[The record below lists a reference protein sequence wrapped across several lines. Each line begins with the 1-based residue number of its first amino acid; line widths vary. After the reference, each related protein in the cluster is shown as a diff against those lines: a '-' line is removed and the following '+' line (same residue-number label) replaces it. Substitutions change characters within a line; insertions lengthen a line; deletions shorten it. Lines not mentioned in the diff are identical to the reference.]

1 MKKSRSLGRYVV
13 MCQVDDVCLCL
24 DDWNAVVQSCS
35 SRGFGG
41 PPTVTNCTEL
51 SAFDEGLLFNREMQR
66 SYH

>member
-1 MKKSRSLGRYVV
+1 